1 LNEILAVLLVLLLAS
16 SGYAAGR
23 MHGQY
28 SYHVGYRFGYRHGY
42 YDGDR
47 ASWNR
52 RRRELQ
58 NAVASV
64 LKEPAALDDLGP
76 PDRSVG
82 TTYASASYADTDA
95 GTAAALDADTA
106 AALDAEPDS
115 DGPVPGQAAAP
126 LVEVDVDG
134 EPTPEVPVE
143 GGGRHS
149 AAGARFLTDH
159 GHGEP
164 SRHGNLSRHGEAD
177 SA

>member
-1 LNEILAVLLVLLLAS
+1 MNEILAVLLVLLLAS

-64 LKEPAALDDLGP
+64 LKEPAASDLDDLGP
-76 PDRSVG
+76 PDRSGG
-82 TTYASASYADTDA
+82 TTYASSAAYSEDEPADELQA
-95 GTAAALDADTA
+95 ESADEVEPA
-106 AALDAEPDS
+106 DAEVTDPS
-115 DGPVPGQAAAP
+115 P
-126 LVEVDVDG
+126 
-134 EPTPEVPVE
+134 EPASEPADEI
-143 GGGRHS
+143 GGRHS
-149 AAGARFLTDH
+149 AAGSASGSRFL
-159 GHGEP
+159 
-164 SRHGNLSRHGEAD
+164 AD
-177 SA
+177 ADR

>member
-1 LNEILAVLLVLLLAS
+1 MNEILAVLLVLLLAS

-64 LKEPAALDDLGP
+64 LKEPVATDLDDLGP
-76 PDRSVG
+76 PDRSGG
-82 TTYASASYADTDA
+82 TTYASS
-95 GTAAALDADTA
+95 AAYDD
-106 AALDAEPDS
+106 DD
-115 DGPVPGQAAAP
+115 QAAAEQ
-126 LVEVDVDG
+126 LVDSTESTDAEVTDPDA
-134 EPTPEVPVE
+134 ESPPETLAE

-149 AAGARFLTDH
+149 AAGSASGSRFLADADH
-159 GHGEP
+159 
-164 SRHGNLSRHGEAD
+164 
-177 SA
+177 

>member
-1 LNEILAVLLVLLLAS
+1 MNEILAVLLVLLLAS

-64 LKEPAALDDLGP
+64 LKEPVAADLDDLGP
-76 PDRSVG
+76 PDRSGGTYYPSSAAYGEDEPVDEQVAEPEEPVG
-82 TTYASASYADTDA
+82 AEDTDPHPEPAAESA
-95 GTAAALDADTA
+95 GEA
-106 AALDAEPDS
+106 
-115 DGPVPGQAAAP
+115 
-126 LVEVDVDG
+126 
-134 EPTPEVPVE
+134 
-143 GGGRHS
+143 GGRHS
-149 AAGARFLTDH
+149 AAGSPSGSRFLADA
-159 GHGEP
+159 GH
-164 SRHGNLSRHGEAD
+164 
-177 SA
+177 

>member
-1 LNEILAVLLVLLLAS
+1 MNEILAVLLVLLLAS

-64 LKEPAALDDLGP
+64 LKEPAAADLDDLAP
-76 PDRSVG
+76 PDRTGG
-82 TTYASASYADTDA
+82 TTYASS
-95 GTAAALDADTA
+95 AAYDENGESEFVPEQPTG
-106 AALDAEPDS
+106 PD
-115 DGPVPGQAAAP
+115 
-126 LVEVDVDG
+126 VEVTDP
-134 EPTPEVPVE
+134 EPELPPEVTVE

-149 AAGARFLTDH
+149 AAGARFLTDA
-159 GHGEP
+159 G
-164 SRHGNLSRHGEAD
+164 R
-177 SA
+177 

>member
-1 LNEILAVLLVLLLAS
+1 MNEILAVLLVLLLAS

-64 LKEPAALDDLGP
+64 LKEPVGGDLDDLGP
-76 PDRSVG
+76 PDRSGG
-82 TTYASASYADTDA
+82 TTYASSAAYGEDEPVAEPMADD
-95 GTAAALDADTA
+95 DADQVEA
-106 AALDAEPDS
+106 AD
-115 DGPVPGQAAAP
+115 
-126 LVEVDVDG
+126 
-134 EPTPEVPVE
+134 
-143 GGGRHS
+143 
-149 AAGARFLTDH
+149 
-159 GHGEP
+159 
-164 SRHGNLSRHGEAD
+164 
-177 SA
+177 

>member
-1 LNEILAVLLVLLLAS
+1 MAAGGVDGDWMNEILAVLLVLLLAS

-64 LKEPAALDDLGP
+64 LKAPVAADLDDLGP
-76 PDRSVG
+76 PDRSGG
-82 TTYASASYADTDA
+82 TYYASSASYGEDEPVDEQLAEPAEPTDAEDTD
-95 GTAAALDADTA
+95 
-106 AALDAEPDS
+106 PS
-115 DGPVPGQAAAP
+115 
-126 LVEVDVDG
+126 
-134 EPTPEVPVE
+134 PE
-143 GGGRHS
+143 
-149 AAGARFLTDH
+149 
-159 GHGEP
+159 
-164 SRHGNLSRHGEAD
+164 
-177 SA
+177 

>member
-1 LNEILAVLLVLLLAS
+1 MNEILAVLLVLLLAS

-64 LKEPAALDDLGP
+64 LKEPAAADLDDLGP
-76 PDRSVG
+76 PDRSGG
-82 TTYASASYADTDA
+82 TTYASSAAYGEDEPAAGTVAEQVAEQMAEQLELTDA
-95 GTAAALDADTA
+95 EVTDP
-106 AALDAEPDS
+106 EPE
-115 DGPVPGQAAAP
+115 
-126 LVEVDVDG
+126 L
-134 EPTPEVPVE
+134 PEVAGE
-143 GGGRHS
+143 GGRHS
-149 AAGARFLTDH
+149 AAGSAAGSRFL
-159 GHGEP
+159 
-164 SRHGNLSRHGEAD
+164 AD
-177 SA
+177 AGR

>member
-1 LNEILAVLLVLLLAS
+1 MNEILAVLLVLLLAS

-64 LKEPAALDDLGP
+64 LKEPAAGELDDLGP
-76 PDRSVG
+76 PDRSGG
-82 TTYASASYADTDA
+82 TTYASSAAYGEAGEAGDTGEPEPASEQAT
-95 GTAAALDADTA
+95 GP
-106 AALDAEPDS
+106 DAEVTDPD
-115 DGPVPGQAAAP
+115 PELPAEAA
-126 LVEVDVDG
+126 G
-134 EPTPEVPVE
+134 ET
-143 GGGRHS
+143 GGRHS
-149 AAGARFLTDH
+149 AAGARFL
-159 GHGEP
+159 
-164 SRHGNLSRHGEAD
+164 AD
-177 SA
+177 AGR

>member
-1 LNEILAVLLVLLLAS
+1 MNEILAVLLVLLLAS

-64 LKEPAALDDLGP
+64 LKEPAPSDLDDLGP
-76 PDRSVG
+76 PDRSGG
-82 TTYASASYADTDA
+82 TTYASSAAYSEDEPVAEQPEESVDVADP
-95 GTAAALDADTA
+95 
-106 AALDAEPDS
+106 AEPEVTD
-115 DGPVPGQAAAP
+115 PNPEPAAEGA
-126 LVEVDVDG
+126 G
-134 EPTPEVPVE
+134 E

-149 AAGARFLTDH
+149 AAGSDSGSRFL
-159 GHGEP
+159 
-164 SRHGNLSRHGEAD
+164 AD
-177 SA
+177 AGR